1 MYGIYIHFPYCIHK
15 CSYCDFYSIE
25 NLNTRNKFV
34 DMLCKEIEIR
44 AYNFG
49 KKIPANSLFFGG
61 GTPSL
66 MKIQHITKIFSVLQQ
81 YVDFDKNSEMTIEC
95 NPGAIDIKNLDYYLS
110 LGINRIS
117 FGVQSFLEK
126 DLKFLE
132 RIHSTEDIYK
142 SIEKSKSLG
151 FKNISIDLMFALPNQ
166 SIEDWKYNLEKSVEL
181 DIQHISAY
189 SLIYEPSTPLYDEYI
204 SGKISPQDEDKDAEL
219 YYLTND
225 ILSENGFKQYEI
237 SNYAKDNF
245 QCKHNLNYWNSGEYF
260 GFGPSA
266 HSYVNG
272 IRFWNYRS
280 NDKYFQLLKNNQLAI
295 EASENL
301 TTKQK
306 IFESIYL
313 GLRSLGIDLIE
324 IQKKY
329 SIDLYKENQK
339 NIKLMIDN
347 NLLYIKN
354 NVLRLSNKGYFISD
368 NITIELSKCLD
379 NLI

>member
-34 DMLCKEIEIR
+34 EMLCKEIEIR

-49 KKIPANSLFFGG
+49 EKIPANSLFFGG

-66 MKIQHITKIFSVLQQ
+66 MKTQHITKIFSALQQ
-81 YVDFDKNSEMTIEC
+81 FIDFDKNSEMTIEC
-95 NPGAIDIKNLDYYLS
+95 NPGAIDIKNLDYYLT

-142 SIEKSKSLG
+142 SIKKSKSLG

-166 SIEDWKYNLEKSVEL
+166 SIEDWKYNLEKAVEL

-189 SLIYEPSTPLYDEYI
+189 SLIYEPGTPLYDEYI

-266 HSYVNG
+266 HSYING

-280 NDKYFQLLKNNQLAI
+280 NDKYFKLLQYNQLAI
-295 EASENL
+295 ESSEKL
-301 TTKQK
+301 TIKQK
-306 IFESIYL
+306 AFESIYL

-324 IQKKY
+324 FKKKY

-339 NIKLMIDN
+339 SIKQMIDN
-347 NLLYIKN
+347 NLLFIKN

-379 NLI
+379 DII